1 MFFIVSLIQ
10 AQNNI
15 PYLTTDTI
23 KQDSTV
29 VNRTEIIKFATKYL
43 GTTYRYGSIDPAKGF
58 DCSGFVFF
66 VFNHFNIRLPNSSKE
81 YKSLGTALKPEEF
94 KIGDILVFYGYRNK
108 TSIGHVGIICEANG
122 MKSKFIHASS
132 GDAYG
137 VTISNLDSKMYTHRF
152 YKCIDVI
159 NMK

>member
-66 VFNHFNIRLPNSSKE
+66 VFNHFNIKLPNSSKE

-137 VTISNLDSKMYTHRF
+137 VTISNLDSKMYTRRF

>member
-137 VTISNLDSKMYTHRF
+137 VTISNLDSKMYTRRF